1 MSDIYHLID
10 RLERLLADS
19 MRVPLSAYLIINE
32 DDFLDVIDQMRT
44 AIPQQIKDGERLQR
58 ERERI
63 VAQAEEQ
70 ASHIVQEARDDARAL
85 IVDHDLSRAA
95 ELRAVEI
102 KEEAR
107 REAEFLKAE
116 ATEYARSVLDRL
128 DRQLN
133 EVEGNI
139 ANLLVTVRNGL
150 DTLAPVHEA
159 DLPNPAAA
167 HEADEL
173 NPAPARGAGR
183 QDLAPAQEG

>member
-70 ASHIVQEARDDARAL
+70 ASHIVQNARDDARAL
-85 IVDHDLSRAA
+85 VVDHDLSRAA

>member
-10 RLERLLADS
+10 RVERLLADS
-19 MRVPLSAYLIINE
+19 MRVPLSAYLIVNE

-70 ASHIVQEARDDARAL
+70 ASHIVQKARDDARAL
-85 IVDHDLSRAA
+85 VVDHDLSRAA
-95 ELRAVEI
+95 ELRANEI
-102 KEEAR
+102 EERAR
-107 REAEFLKAE
+107 REAEVLKAD

-150 DTLAPVHEA
+150 DTLAPARQAE
-159 DLPNPAAA
+159 PQ
-167 HEADEL
+167 
-173 NPAPARGAGR
+173 NPAPARGVEP
-183 QDLAPAQEG
+183 QNPAPAQEG